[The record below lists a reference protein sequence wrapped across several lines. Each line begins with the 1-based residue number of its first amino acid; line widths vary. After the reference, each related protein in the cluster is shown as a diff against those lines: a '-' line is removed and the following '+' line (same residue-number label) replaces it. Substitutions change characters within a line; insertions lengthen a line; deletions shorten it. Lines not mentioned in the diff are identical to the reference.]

1 MQYADMVGLSFVR
14 KPVDI
19 QLLQKHLKR
28 LKAENLGIV
37 LKVETRAAFE
47 NLPEL
52 LFILLRSSNVGVMIA
67 RGDLAVECGYERLAE
82 LQEEIL
88 WLAEGAHL
96 PVIWATQVLEGLSK
110 SGKPSRAEITDAAM
124 GVRAECV
131 MLNKG
136 SHIIEAIQSLDDIL
150 HRMQSHQNKKISLL
164 RRLHW

>member
-1 MQYADMVGLSFVR
+1 MLNF
-14 KPVDI
+14 I
-19 QLLQKHLKR
+19 QKNHGPLLHL
-28 LKAENLGIV
+28 ATLGVNRIS
-37 LKVETRAAFE
+37 T
-47 NLPEL
+47 
-52 LFILLRSSNVGVMIA
+52 
-67 RGDLAVECGYERLAE
+67 
-82 LQEEIL
+82 
-88 WLAEGAHL
+88 
-96 PVIWATQVLEGLSK
+96 EGLSK